1 MRRYKWLIFII
12 IFAFLMILSNP
23 VKAEYYLI
31 WKEPYTYH
39 VFPCHHS
46 HLKVNHHKVHHKK
59 HKLHSHPVVHH
70 KIIHHHPRSACMDCG
85 GCHQCTYRHC
95 CARIPLPCSYEF
107 KRACSSLRED
117 GSRILY
123 ESYYDIDQATGDDD
137 ASAYPGLNIDNY

>member
-1 MRRYKWLIFII
+1 MKRYKWFVFII
-12 IFAFLMILSNP
+12 IFAFLMTLSNS

-39 VFPCHHS
+39 VFPRH
-46 HLKVNHHKVHHKK
+46 HHKVIHHKGHHKK
-59 HKLHSHPVVHH
+59 HVVHHTRHVPHH
-70 KIIHHHPRSACMDCG
+70 KIIHRHHHYSACRDCG

-95 CARIPLPCSYEF
+95 CTRIPLPCSYEF
-107 KRACSSLRED
+107 KRACSSIRED
-117 GSRILY
+117 GSRVFY